1 MGFSRTLRYTH
12 KRNDSF
18 LYTPKH
24 DGATVTLKPPN
35 PSTFRSMLIFW
46 RSQLVLTC
54 STGYPPPPPLPRP
67 PAQVPQ
73 DQATPLS
80 LLVTRLRVF
89 VSIQPLIIK
98 RDKSVRARWPGADRA
113 SLPLPREGN
122 HRRSGGPVHAA
133 RSAPLPCCPCPHS
146 SPPNQ
151 CLPTDT
157 TSEQALLSTSP
168 LSIGCSRKKKR
179 KKTGARRTERR

>member
-1 MGFSRTLRYTH
+1 M
-12 KRNDSF
+12 
-18 LYTPKH
+18 
-24 DGATVTLKPPN
+24 TLKPPN
-35 PSTFRSMLIFW
+35 PSTFRSMFILW
-46 RSQLVLTC
+46 SSQLVLTC
-54 STGYPPPPPLPRP
+54 STGDPPPPPPLPRP

-113 SLPLPREGN
+113 LLPLPREGN
-122 HRRSGGPVHAA
+122 HRRSGGPVYAA

-157 TSEQALLSTSP
+157 TSEQALYQPVLSAS
-168 LSIGCSRKKKR
+168 GAAVKKKI
-179 KKTGARRTERR
+179 KKKQKKDRS